1 MFEKVIYYGSKA
13 QGFNR
18 QNLSSSWLS
27 VLNFA
32 LFFIAVG
39 IFILAFPILVSVLL
53 STIFFMIGGG
63 LVLVSLKTKALGK
76 MVSEQVSRQS
86 AEQVDKARVIL
97 HED

>member
-1 MFEKVIYYGSKA
+1 MFEKVIHYSSKA
-13 QGFNR
+13 QGFGR

-39 IFILAFPILVSVLL
+39 IFILAFPILVSALL

-63 LVLVSLKTKALGK
+63 LVLVSLKTRALGRA
-76 MVSEQVSRQS
+76 VSEQVYGQNPGQ
-86 AEQVDKARVIL
+86 AGKAKVIL